1 LSNTNESATVAK
13 PKKFREL
20 NVALL
25 DSLAMQIFGLSKMV
39 ISIFLTKVNPISIT
53 HTTEMQN
60 VDEDN
65 LSNKRVEQ
73 RVYND
78 LLSFTV
84 K

>member
-1 LSNTNESATVAK
+1 MISINPTWGSHY
-13 PKKFREL
+13 
-20 NVALL
+20 LL

-39 ISIFLTKVNPISIT
+39 TSIFLTKVNSISIT
-53 HTTEMQN
+53 HTTVMQN

-73 RVYND
+73 RVNND
-78 LLSFTV
+78 LLSFIV